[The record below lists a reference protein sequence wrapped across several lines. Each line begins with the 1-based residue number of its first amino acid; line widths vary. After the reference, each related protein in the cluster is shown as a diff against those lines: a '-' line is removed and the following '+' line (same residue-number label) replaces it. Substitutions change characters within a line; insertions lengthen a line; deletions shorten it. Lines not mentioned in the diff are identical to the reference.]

1 VGVPTFFLT
10 VWAPT
15 TRSGGHL
22 LTDLARFVVP
32 AAVVTAAFGAAI
44 YAYLYENVTQFFSSG
59 HTPEQVIH
67 DFESYTG
74 LTYGTDTDFTTAA
87 AAIGAQTGLSTFF
100 CLASF
105 VLLLFLAPPTRFFA
119 AWTEPTGDR
128 RPAVMVAV
136 LVAVFAAVLFIPAL
150 SNYFGLT
157 GPAEPVFDIVLPALA
172 LWFAT
177 LTAVFRFRLV
187 DRVLGTLGPQP
198 ASTTS

>member
-1 VGVPTFFLT
+1 VP
-10 VWAPT
+10 V
-15 TRSGGHL
+15 S
-22 LTDLARFVVP
+22 
-32 AAVVTAAFGAAI
+32 VVTAAFGAAI
-44 YAYLYENVTQFFSSG
+44 YAYLYESVTQFFASG
-59 HTPEQVIH
+59 HTPEQIIH

-87 AAIGAQTGLSTFF
+87 ATLGAQTGLSTFF

-105 VLLLFLAPPTRFFA
+105 VLILFLAPPTKFFA

-128 RPAVMVAV
+128 RPTLMVAI
-136 LVAVFAAVLFIPAL
+136 LVAVFAAVLFLPAL

-157 GPAEPVFDIVLPALA
+157 GPAQPVFQLVLPALV

-187 DRVLGTLGPQP
+187 ERALGSIGG
-198 ASTTS
+198 